1 MVDIFFETRESF
13 EKQSAGKCS
22 IGICFY
28 GEGEEPIGI
37 KGECEY
43 ICARLDDLGTAE
55 YKERFGAAYECRFFP
70 DEETVAEMAIR
81 AVAEGRTL
89 YMN

>member
-1 MVDIFFETRESF
+1 MVNIWFETREEL
-13 EKQSAGKCS
+13 EKRDFGKPATV
-22 IGICFY
+22 ICFY
-28 GEGEEPIGI
+28 GEGEKPVKV
-37 KGECEY
+37 KGEGEY
-43 ICARLDDLGTAE
+43 ICARLDDLSTAE
-55 YKERFGAAYECRFFP
+55 YKERYGAAYECRFFP